1 MKYTKPE
8 IVVVSAAI
16 NAIQASF
23 VKAPGPTDAECH
35 PHGDERPTPCTYQ
48 ADEE

>member
-8 IVVVSAAI
+8 LVVVSTAI

-23 VKAPGPTDAECH
+23 VKSSGPTDADCH
-35 PHGDERPTPCTYQ
+35 GSGDERPTPCAYQ
-48 ADEE
+48 ADE